1 MLKPLLSR
9 CCLIFFSCS
18 MLNVAYAYPEPTKS
32 DPLQAYRDEIKQS
45 ETNASQAVLDALKAN
60 ADPESASAQQNQS
73 VPETSAASAIPT
85 PRSNN
90 DKAFSAPASKS
101 ASTENSAN
109 KNPWL
114 QPNPWAQQ
122 PPNIW
127 EKNAKVNP
135 YSNAPIPGPTPPSN
149 ASTHLAIPSPP
160 NIFAP
165 SRPTPSPNKPQAN
178 ANF

>member
-1 MLKPLLSR
+1 MIRSWLSR
-9 CCLIFFSCS
+9 CALIFFSCS
-18 MLNVAYAYPEPTKS
+18 FISLAPAYAEPTK
-32 DPLQAYRDEIKQS
+32 DALQTYRDEIKQS

-60 ADPESASAQQNQS
+60 ADSDSSPQQHPS
-73 VPETSAASAIPT
+73 TSEAPSPAKPI

-90 DKAFSAPASKS
+90 DKAFSPAKPTNP
-101 ASTENSAN
+101 ANSAN

-114 QPNPWAQQ
+114 QPNPWAKQ

-135 YSNAPIPGPTPPSN
+135 YSNAPIPGPTPPPNTSAN
-149 ASTHLAIPSPP
+149 LALPSPP

-165 SRPTPSPNKPQAN
+165 SRPLSNTNKPQPN
-178 ANF
+178 AHS

>member
-1 MLKPLLSR
+1 MLFLLSR

-18 MLNVAYAYPEPTKS
+18 LLNVAYAYPEPTKS
-32 DPLQAYRDEIKQS
+32 DPLQVYRDEIKQS

-60 ADPESASAQQNQS
+60 ADPDSTSAQQNQS
-73 VPETSAASAIPT
+73 VPETPAVSATPN
-85 PRSNN
+85 PRSNT
-90 DKAFSAPASKS
+90 DKAFSTSPTNKP
-101 ASTENSAN
+101 ENSAN

-114 QPNPWAQQ
+114 QPNPWAKQ

-149 ASTHLAIPSPP
+149 ASSHLAIPSPP

-165 SRPTPSPNKPQAN
+165 SRPTPNPNKPQAN

>member
-9 CCLIFFSCS
+9 CCLIFLSCS
-18 MLNVAYAYPEPTKS
+18 MLNVAYAYSEPSKN
-32 DPLQAYRDEIKQS
+32 DPLQSYRDEIKQS
-45 ETNASQAVLDALKAN
+45 ETNASQAVLDALAAN
-60 ADPESASAQQNQS
+60 AGPDNSISQQNQS
-73 VPETSAASAIPT
+73 APEASASAIPT
-85 PRSNN
+85 PRSNY

-114 QPNPWAQQ
+114 QPNPWAKQ

-135 YSNAPIPGPTPPSN
+135 YSNAPIPGPTPPPN
-149 ASTHLAIPSPP
+149 ASTHLATPSPP

-165 SRPTPSPNKPQAN
+165 SRPTLNPNKPQAN